1 MLTSLWTAL
10 PQAEKAK
17 YVREAEQNLQK
28 SGNRGEV
35 LGEVNLGQGRS
46 AGAPEISPDLP
57 TGPSTSSL
65 SNVPTSQAEEADR
78 SNMKEE
84 SQAYRIFYSELRQ
97 GKDNGYKIPRIIFN
111 ICSGGREKGASRSHC
126 RANRKYLQ
134 GVNKYPSTIESS

>member
-17 YVREAEQNLQK
+17 YVREAEQNLQNLQK

-35 LGEVNLGQGRS
+35 PGDVVLGQGRS

-57 TGPSTSSL
+57 SGPSTPSL

-84 SQAYRIFYSELRQ
+84 SQAYKIFYSELRQ
-97 GKDNGYKIPRIIFN
+97 VKDNRKKSQNYLEYLLRWSREGCQQEPLLSKLKISAR
-111 ICSGGREKGASRSHC
+111 C
-126 RANRKYLQ
+126 Q
-134 GVNKYPSTIESS
+134 

>member
-28 SGNRGEV
+28 SGNRGEIPGDV
-35 LGEVNLGQGRS
+35 VLGQGRS
-46 AGAPEISPDLP
+46 PGAPEISPDLP
-57 TGPSTSSL
+57 SGPSTPSL

-84 SQAYRIFYSELRQ
+84 SQAYKIFYSELRQ
-97 GKDNGYKIPRIIFN
+97 VKD
-111 ICSGGREKGASRSHC
+111 KG
-126 RANRKYLQ
+126 
-134 GVNKYPSTIESS
+134 

>member
-17 YVREAEQNLQK
+17 YVREAEQNLQNLQK

-84 SQAYRIFYSELRQ
+84 SQAYKIFYSELRQ
-97 GKDNGYKIPRIIFN
+97 VKDNG
-111 ICSGGREKGASRSHC
+111 
-126 RANRKYLQ
+126 
-134 GVNKYPSTIESS
+134 

>member
-17 YVREAEQNLQK
+17 YVREAEQNLQNLHKSGNLQK

-35 LGEVNLGQGRS
+35 SGDVVLGQGGS
-46 AGAPEISPDLP
+46 AGAPQTSPDLP

-65 SNVPTSQAEEADR
+65 SNVPTSQTEEADR

-84 SQAYRIFYSELRQ
+84 SQAYKIFFNELRQ
-97 GKDNGYKIPRIIFN
+97 VK
-111 ICSGGREKGASRSHC
+111 
-126 RANRKYLQ
+126 
-134 GVNKYPSTIESS
+134 

>member
-28 SGNRGEV
+28 SGNRGEIPGDV
-35 LGEVNLGQGRS
+35 VLGQGRS

-57 TGPSTSSL
+57 SGPSTPSL

-84 SQAYRIFYSELRQ
+84 SQAYKIFYSELRQ
-97 GKDNGYKIPRIIFN
+97 VKDNG
-111 ICSGGREKGASRSHC
+111 
-126 RANRKYLQ
+126 
-134 GVNKYPSTIESS
+134 

>member
-17 YVREAEQNLQK
+17 YVREAEQNLQNLHKSGNLQK

-35 LGEVNLGQGRS
+35 SGEIDLGQV
-46 AGAPEISPDLP
+46 AGACAPQTSPDLP

-65 SNVPTSQAEEADR
+65 SIVPTSQTEEADR

-84 SQAYRIFYSELRQ
+84 SQAYKIFFNELRQ
-97 GKDNGYKIPRIIFN
+97 VK
-111 ICSGGREKGASRSHC
+111 
-126 RANRKYLQ
+126 
-134 GVNKYPSTIESS
+134 

>member
-28 SGNRGEV
+28 SGNLQISGNRGEV
-35 LGEVNLGQGRS
+35 SGDVVLGQGGS
-46 AGAPEISPDLP
+46 AGAPQTSPDLP

-65 SNVPTSQAEEADR
+65 SNVPTSQTEEADR

-84 SQAYRIFYSELRQ
+84 SQAYKIFYSELRQ
-97 GKDNGYKIPRIIFN
+97 VK
-111 ICSGGREKGASRSHC
+111 
-126 RANRKYLQ
+126 
-134 GVNKYPSTIESS
+134 